1 MAPSVP
7 MLTTL
12 TALLVSC
19 SLSFCMT
26 LPPSNRLKLKH
37 QVFAQI
43 AGTLAASGG
52 IEDATATGKPR
63 SLRHAPPSL
72 FAYDVDCR
80 GSCYPLAGEAE
91 LKLLDD
97 IGTSFAT
104 SRSTALLARVTDG
117 KVSQSNWR
125 RRLSRSLE
133 EGIFLVDEDAL
144 FFTYEKGGRACA
156 QQLFLG

>member
-1 MAPSVP
+1 

-97 IGTSFAT
+97 IGTT
-104 SRSTALLARVTDG
+104 SERLRLAFSCLAL
-117 KVSQSNWR
+117 VS
-125 RRLSRSLE
+125 RL
-133 EGIFLVDEDAL
+133 
-144 FFTYEKGGRACA
+144 FTVRWECA
-156 QQLFLG
+156 